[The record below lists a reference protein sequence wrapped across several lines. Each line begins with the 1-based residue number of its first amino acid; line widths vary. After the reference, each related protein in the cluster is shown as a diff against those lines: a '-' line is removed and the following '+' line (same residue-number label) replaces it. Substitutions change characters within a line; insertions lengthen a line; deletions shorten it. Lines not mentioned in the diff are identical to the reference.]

1 MIYRVLMLISIYI
14 VIPAGGSVR
23 AMREPESD
31 GSLIVN
37 VLFASALG
45 FRSTTS

>member
-1 MIYRVLMLISIYI
+1 MPSSKTKKSFFI

-23 AMREPESD
+23 AMRAPESA

-37 VLFASALG
+37 VLFANALG